1 MFFVSNEWKIRMS
14 EILTLRFLEC
24 KRASLYNDFGVRY
37 SVAKEAGTMNIGE
50 QIKARRIEIGMTQ
63 QDIADRLAVS
73 RSAISNWETGKN
85 YPDLQIIVQIS
96 EELNI
101 SLDALLKGD
110 TNVVEKIANDTNE
123 SKKLREK
130 AKQLKGVIAVLA
142 VLLIGVVYL
151 FFGWSAEISKPEQVK
166 KMKIENDQLV
176 IEVDTPNYYG
186 QRDWWIDIDDT
197 GTIAQVTICYGF
209 GKNRKDNNIMRT
221 PVNTDDYSD
230 SLSREHMAKLEKIQI
245 ITTKGKVVKEL
256 DVTN

>member
-1 MFFVSNEWKIRMS
+1 MS

-24 KRASLYNDFGVRY
+24 KRASLYNDFSVRY

-63 QDIADRLAVS
+63 QDMADRLAVS

-142 VLLIGVVYL
+142 VLLIGR
-151 FFGWSAEISKPEQVK
+151 SA
-166 KMKIENDQLV
+166 
-176 IEVDTPNYYG
+176 
-186 QRDWWIDIDDT
+186 
-197 GTIAQVTICYGF
+197 
-209 GKNRKDNNIMRT
+209 
-221 PVNTDDYSD
+221 
-230 SLSREHMAKLEKIQI
+230 SLSR
-245 ITTKGKVVKEL
+245 
-256 DVTN
+256 

>member
-1 MFFVSNEWKIRMS
+1 MS

-63 QDIADRLAVS
+63 QDMADRLAVS

-101 SLDALLKGD
+101 SLDTLLKGD

-130 AKQLKGVIAVLA
+130 AKHLKGVIAVLA
-142 VLLIGVVYL
+142 VLLIGVVY
-151 FFGWSAEISKPEQVK
+151 FFFCWSADISKPEQVK
-166 KMKIENDQLV
+166 EMKIENNQLV
-176 IEVDTPNYYG
+176 IEVETPNYYG

-197 GTIAQVTICYGF
+197 GTVAQVTICYGF

-230 SLSREHMAKLEKIQI
+230 PLSREHMAKIEKIQI
-245 ITTKGKVVKEL
+245 VTTKGKVVKEL